1 MIILRSAPIN
11 GNRRIEKNIMPIP
24 MNQILTECTDQAYET
39 ARLRRNGFRTTHE
52 RVLAELLAELEASG
66 DAMRFV
72 TGKGQIAWK
81 VTPRLRDYLMDLQ
94 LDAKADLED
103 L

>member
-1 MIILRSAPIN
+1 MV
-11 GNRRIEKNIMPIP
+11 M
-24 MNQILTECTDQAYET
+24 QC
-39 ARLRRNGFRTTHE
+39 
-52 RVLAELLAELEASG
+52 
-66 DAMRFV
+66 RFV